1 MEYISK
7 SFGNIAGLVGSIFNV
22 NDKDLIDFCRS
33 EYRND
38 WFWRIALTKG
48 KEDSRMLLTEKHTND

>member
-38 WFWRIALTKG
+38 WFWAYSTYQREGRFPNALNRET
-48 KEDSRMLLTEKHTND
+48 H

>member
-7 SFGNIAGLVGSIFNV
+7 SFGSIAGLVGSIFHA
-22 NDKDLIDFCRS
+22 DDTHLINYCRS

-38 WFWRIALTKG
+38 WFWAYSTYQREGRFPNAL
-48 KEDSRMLLTEKHTND
+48 DRAQL